1 MIGSSVS
8 SAADGAVARAA
19 LLAGLPE
26 MVRRRVF
33 AEAMPVEAP
42 AGTVL
47 FRPGDA
53 CALYILLLRGTV
65 RVQLATADGH
75 EIVLY
80 RVAPGQT
87 CVLTTSCLIAHDA
100 YAAEGIAETAVSGVG
115 LPPALFDRLLADSAE
130 FRRFVFASF
139 AQRLTDLMLLLNEVA
154 FRRIDAR
161 LADWLLQRHDRLTIR
176 STHQAIAAELGT
188 AREVVSRQL
197 KEFERQGLVA
207 LARGQVELV
216 DPPRLQRIAALGD
229 RAEAR

>member
-1 MIGSSVS
+1 MIDSSVS

-87 CVLTTSCLIAHDA
+87 WVLTTSCLIAHDA
-100 YAAEGIAETAVSGVG
+100 YAAEGIAETAVSGLG